1 MTCVP
6 CARVWVLA
14 VILVDSSVWIDLL
27 REVQTPQTL
36 ALRELLPRREA
47 ALTAVIYQEILQGA
61 ATPERFTKLKR
72 YFRTLPFL
80 NPAHPIETWE
90 AAAELYMRCR
100 QQGYTPRSPHD
111 CLVARIAIEHRT
123 PLLHDDRDFEAI
135 AEAEARLK
143 LFSLA

>member
-1 MTCVP
+1 
-6 CARVWVLA
+6 

-27 REVQTPQTL
+27 RDVQTPQTL

-61 ATPERFTKLKR
+61 ATPERFAKLKR

-100 QQGYTPRSPHD
+100 QRGYTPRSPHD
-111 CLVARIAIEHRT
+111 CLVARIAVEHKT
-123 PLLHDDRDFEAI
+123 SLLHDDRDFEAI
-135 AEAEARLK
+135 AEVESRLK

>member
-1 MTCVP
+1 
-6 CARVWVLA
+6 
-14 VILVDSSVWIDLL
+14 LL
-27 REVQTPQTL
+27 RDVQTPQTL

-61 ATPERFTKLKR
+61 ATPERFAKLKR

-100 QQGYTPRSPHD
+100 QRGYTPRSPHD
-111 CLVARIAIEHRT
+111 CLVARIAVEHKT
-123 PLLHDDRDFEAI
+123 SLLHDDRDFEAI
-135 AEAEARLK
+135 AEVESRLK

>member
-1 MTCVP
+1 MPCVR
-6 CARVWVLA
+6 AWVLA
-14 VILVDSSVWIDLL
+14 VVLVDSSVWIDLL
-27 REVQTPQTL
+27 RDAETPQTHI
-36 ALRELLPRREA
+36 LRQLLTRRGA

-100 QQGYTPRSPHD
+100 QRGYTPRSPHD
-111 CLVARIAIEHRT
+111 CLVARVALEHRT
-123 PLLHDDRDFEAI
+123 PLLHDDRDFELM
-135 AEAEARLK
+135 AEVEPRLK
-143 LFSLA
+143 LLPLV